1 MSMKDEDVSKS
12 TEPKDEQEAERLKV
26 KTNVKAGGDP
36 DVPGFA
42 GAVDPPLPGS
52 GG

>member
-1 MSMKDEDVSKS
+1 MKDEDVSNA
-12 TEPKDEQEAERLKV
+12 TEPKDEQEAESLKV

-36 DVPGFA
+36 EVPGFA
-42 GAVDPPLPGS
+42 VDPELPGS